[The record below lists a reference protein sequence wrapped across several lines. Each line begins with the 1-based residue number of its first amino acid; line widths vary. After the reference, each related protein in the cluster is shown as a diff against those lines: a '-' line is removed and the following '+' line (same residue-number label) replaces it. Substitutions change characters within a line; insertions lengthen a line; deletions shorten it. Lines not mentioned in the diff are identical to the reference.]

1 MCDCD
6 SVEMMKENR
15 ISYFIMISTVILFGL
30 FSRKIDFIPLLIGD
44 VLYAVMIYFG
54 VRFLLI
60 YLNRIKAAMIALAIC
75 YCIELLQL
83 YQAEW
88 MVALRAT
95 TFGRYVLG
103 QGFLWSD
110 VAAYTFGTI
119 IAYYLERAAIKKP
132 RSRN

>member
-1 MCDCD
+1 
-6 SVEMMKENR
+6 
-15 ISYFIMISTVILFGL
+15 MISTVILLGL